1 MATKSFKGFVPER
14 GIEFELE
21 NPDGSRRLTIHCKA
35 AVPGSKFLE
44 FMAAAGSSGP
54 GNEGMD
60 FVAMAKTVREV
71 FEVAIT
77 PDDLPMFWAFVDDPD
92 NGIGLEQ
99 LSEIGGWLAQQFAGE
114 RPTTP
119 SSA

>member
-1 MATKSFKGFVPER
+1 MATKSFKGFVPDH
-14 GIEFELE
+14 GVEFDLE
-21 NPDGSRRLTIHCKA
+21 NPSGSRRLTIHCNA

-44 FMAAAGSSGP
+44 FMAAAGG
-54 GNEGMD
+54 GNED

-71 FEVAIT
+71 FEVAIV
-77 PDDLPMFWAFVDDPD
+77 PADVPLFWAFVDDPD

-119 SSA
+119 SPA